1 MTEIEQLDPAASK
14 APQVVPPAFTAK
26 SLGLAPAI
34 DTLLM
39 VSGALPVFWRVAV
52 CAALVVPVTAV
63 NVNGPGVS
71 TATGMGTNAKL
82 AVTVSGALM
91 VTEVEALPALA
102 TVPLQFEKV

>member
-71 TATGMGTNAKL
+71 TATGM
-82 AVTVSGALM
+82 
-91 VTEVEALPALA
+91 EY
-102 TVPLQFEKV
+102 